1 MAGKEVQLSVST
13 PLYQRLEQ
21 AARLAQCEVQ
31 DVIVSALETALP
43 YLPEPLPR
51 EDAAELARLA
61 LLDDATLR
69 ALAETFLP
77 RQQQR
82 RFTTLLRKEE
92 AGRLRG
98 GERTEWEELKHTYH
112 RISHMKAKAQYIL
125 DQRAK
130 GREAQVDTR

>member
-1 MAGKEVQLSVST
+1 MAGIEVQLSVSK

-21 AARLAQCEVQ
+21 AARLAQCAVQ

-43 YLPEPLPR
+43 VLPEHLHL
-51 EDAAELARLA
+51 EDTTDLARLA
-61 LLDDATLR
+61 LLDDETLQ
-69 ALAETFLP
+69 ALAATFLP

-92 AGRLRG
+92 EGRLRV
-98 GERTEWEELKHTYH
+98 GERQEWEGLKHIYL
-112 RISHMKAKAQYIL
+112 RISHMKAKAQFIL

-130 GREAQVDTR
+130 GRKAQVDAR

>member
-1 MAGKEVQLSVST
+1 MAGIAVQLSVSK

-21 AARLAQCEVQ
+21 AARLAQCAVQ
-31 DVIVSALETALP
+31 DVIVAALETALP
-43 YLPEPLPR
+43 VFAEHLHL
-51 EDAAELARLA
+51 EDAVDLARLA
-61 LLDDATLR
+61 LLDDETLQTI
-69 ALAETFLP
+69 AATFLP

-98 GERTEWEELKHTYH
+98 GERQEWEALKHTYL
-112 RISHMKAKAQYIL
+112 RISHLKAKAQFLL

-130 GREAQVDTR
+130 GRKAQVDAQ